1 MEKKGAVTLILERF
15 VFSENIK
22 QLNMF
27 CHLRLLLPTISLSWV
42 TERFLVLGPFLE
54 GRREIWPKSSLVS
67 LKTLIK
73 NLGNL
78 ENTSRQL
85 LSTSPLLSFV
95 IFPVLTFIPPSLFV
109 CVHLHFHSH
118 RPTRLPQGLKINLT
132 VLKIINLVEA
142 EGLPVTCTVAHFLTP
157 YFYSTPPPWLWVT
170 GSHLRIYL
178 AFFSF

>member
-1 MEKKGAVTLILERF
+1 M
-15 VFSENIK
+15 
-22 QLNMF
+22 
-27 CHLRLLLPTISLSWV
+27 
-42 TERFLVLGPFLE
+42 
-54 GRREIWPKSSLVS
+54 S

-85 LSTSPLLSFV
+85 FSTSPLLSFV

-142 EGLPVTCTVAHFLTP
+142 EGLPVTCTVAHVLTP
-157 YFYSTPPPWLWVT
+157 YFYLHPTSLIVSDWQPSQDLFCFLFILIFTQAAIISFGVQFFCHIVHINDCIVSCTTSLVEWQ
-170 GSHLRIYL
+170 L
-178 AFFSF
+178 AKALALYHRELY

>member
-1 MEKKGAVTLILERF
+1 M
-15 VFSENIK
+15 
-22 QLNMF
+22 
-27 CHLRLLLPTISLSWV
+27 
-42 TERFLVLGPFLE
+42 
-54 GRREIWPKSSLVS
+54 S

-109 CVHLHFHSH
+109 GVHLHFHSH

-157 YFYSTPPPWLWVT
+157 YFYFHPTSLIVSDWQPSQDL
-170 GSHLRIYL
+170 
-178 AFFSF
+178 FSFLFILIFTQAAIVSFGVQFFCHIVHINDCMSLLCTTSLVEWQLGKALAPYHHELD